1 MTTTFNREEIKQMLD
16 DLGIDYSLNS
26 NTPGIVYKD
35 GTFQTFNQALENFR
49 QQFIY
54 PERKKVNHILE
65 RNKFMK
71 FIEISPSTQIKNI
84 FEEALTEG
92 ETTIIFEPLSS
103 CYKVTFETGIGFNTV
118 GPDGKTLKSALNAN
132 RKTYSFN

>member
-1 MTTTFNREEIKQMLD
+1 
-16 DLGIDYSLNS
+16 
-26 NTPGIVYKD
+26 
-35 GTFQTFNQALENFR
+35 
-49 QQFIY
+49 
-54 PERKKVNHILE
+54 
-65 RNKFMK
+65 MK

-118 GPDGKTLKSALNAN
+118 GPDGKTLKNALNAN
-132 RKTYSFN
+132 RKTYSFNQKSSSIVVGASKENPYIVIRNLKRKD